1 MFQSVIESLIQILHQ
16 DGFTNLV
23 VSHTLSSTTF
33 TEHEKKLY
41 TKLVYGVVEHK
52 MKLDYQLQP
61 FIQGKRVK
69 PYLKNALRVGAYGLD
84 YLEVKDYF
92 LVNALVDTVKKKD
105 YKGSLFVNAI
115 LRQYQARPRR
125 QIEGQGIEAL
135 SIRYSIPVELLSLL
149 KRQYPKDLDSILSCQ
164 SHNLNVYRINTLL
177 TSCKEVEHILQQDE
191 IPYQIEENVIL
202 KTESSLLHHSLF
214 QQGKIT
220 SQDASSI
227 QVGLVLKP
235 NPGVRIL
242 DVCSAPGSKAMHLAA
257 MIANQGTI
265 IACDIYEHK
274 LKLIQ
279 EAASR
284 LGVTCVTTCLKDG
297 KTARFDEPF
306 DYVLIDAP
314 CSGLGVMHHKP
325 DLKYHMT
332 LDKMESIQKEQAAIL
347 ENSCSNLKKG
357 GILVYSTCTINQD
370 ENEKMIRAFI
380 AHHKEFEI
388 MEEHLFL
395 PTENQDGFYICKL
408 KERVD
413 ETQYL

>member
-1 MFQSVIESLIQILHQ
+1 MFQAIIESLIQILHQ

-23 VSHTLSSTTF
+23 VSHTLASTTF

-52 MKLDYQLQP
+52 MKIDYQLQP

-115 LRQYQARPRR
+115 LRKYQATPRR
-125 QIEGQGIEAL
+125 KIEGQNMEAL
-135 SIRYSIPVELLSLL
+135 AIRYSIPVELLALL
-149 KRQYPKDLDSILSCQ
+149 KHQYPKEIESILSCR
-164 SHNLNVYRINTLL
+164 SHHLNMYRINTLL
-177 TSCKEVEHILQQDE
+177 TSCVEVEQILQQE
-191 IPYQIEENVIL
+191 NISYQIEKSVIL
-202 KTESSLLHHSLF
+202 KTESSLLHHPLF

-220 SQDASSI
+220 PQDASSI
-227 QVGLVLKP
+227 QVGFVVQP
-235 NPGVRIL
+235 NFGARIL

-257 MIANQGTI
+257 MIGNQGTI
-265 IACDIYEHK
+265 VACDIYEHK
-274 LKLIQ
+274 LKLIE

-297 KTARFDEPF
+297 KTAQFAEPF
-306 DYVLIDAP
+306 DYILIDAP

-325 DLKYHMT
+325 DLKYHMS
-332 LDKMESIQKEQAAIL
+332 LAKIDAIKKEQAAIL
-347 ENSCSNLKKG
+347 ENSCANLKKG

-370 ENEKMIRAFI
+370 ENEKMIRTFI
-380 AHHKEFEI
+380 AHHKEFQI
-388 MEEHLFL
+388 VEEHNFL
-395 PTENQDGFYICKL
+395 PTIDQDGFYICKL
-408 KERVD
+408 KERMD